1 MADRP
6 WIAGPEG
13 LVVTIRLTPKGG
25 RDEVG
30 GVEALSDGRIVLKAR
45 VRAAPT
51 EGQANAALIA
61 LLAKT
66 LDVARSKVTL
76 AAGDS
81 ARIKRIAIEGDGKAL
96 AARLETIVSGL
107 T

>member
-1 MADRP
+1 MAERP
-6 WIAGPEG
+6 WLVTAGG
-13 LVVTIRLTPKGG
+13 LVVSVRLTPKGG

-30 GVEALSDGRIVLKAR
+30 GIDTLADGRCVLKAR

-51 EGQANAALIA
+51 EGQANAALIQ
-61 LLAKT
+61 LFAKT

-76 AAGDS
+76 AAGES

-96 AARLETIVSGL
+96 AARLEQITNG
-107 T
+107 